1 MAWFRLIA
9 GLFILGWA
17 LLPLPGSVPKARL
30 GRAATPPKLE
40 QYCSDGSARPISTA
54 DPLISDVLVTNRRD
68 VAFTVTWRTDAAS
81 TGRIEFGETPSLGQV
96 AYDDRGED
104 VASRVHH
111 VTLTRLTP
119 DTTYYYR
126 VHAGGAISPAEGEPY
141 QATTLP
147 TGVPPVPFLA
157 YGQVKTSGGD
167 PAEGALVRVRLL
179 DAGGGQSEPLSKL
192 VDSYGY
198 WSLNL
203 PLASCSGVQL
213 QLAAFGAEGGVA
225 ELTHAACDLR
235 PAPAMVLVDGY
246 EVAVTVVGQGRVE
259 HRPGNPYQ
267 AGQKARL
274 EPIAD
279 PGWAFAGWSGPD
291 AGDLED
297 QGDGTWSLTVDD
309 DKAVTATFAEGLY
322 EVTVTV
328 VGQGRVEHRPGNPYR
343 AGQEATLE
351 PIPDPGWAFAEWSGP
366 DAGELEDNGD
376 GTWSLPVD
384 GDKAVTAIFGRDE
397 YSFDIY
403 LPLIGREDQR

>member
-1 MAWFRLIA
+1 M
-9 GLFILGWA
+9 
-17 LLPLPGSVPKARL
+17 
-30 GRAATPPKLE
+30 
-40 QYCSDGSARPISTA
+40 
-54 DPLISDVLVTNRRD
+54 
-68 VAFTVTWRTDAAS
+68 
-81 TGRIEFGETPSLGQV
+81 
-96 AYDDRGED
+96 
-104 VASRVHH
+104 
-111 VTLTRLTP
+111 
-119 DTTYYYR
+119 
-126 VHAGGAISPAEGEPY
+126 
-141 QATTLP
+141 
-147 TGVPPVPFLA
+147 
-157 YGQVKTSGGD
+157 
-167 PAEGALVRVRLL
+167 
-179 DAGGGQSEPLSKL
+179 

-203 PLASCSGVQL
+203 PLASCNGVQL
-213 QLAAFGAEGGVA
+213 QLAAFGADGGVA

-235 PAPAMVLVDGY
+235 PAPAMVLADGY

-297 QGDGTWSLTVDD
+297 QGDGTWLLTMDEDKAVMATFAKGQYDVTVTVVGQGRVEHLPGNPYLAGQAATLEPIADPGWAFAGWSGPDAGDLADRGDGTWSLTVDD

-328 VGQGRVEHRPGNPYR
+328 VGQGRVEHRPGNPYL

-351 PIPDPGWAFAEWSGP
+351 PIPDPGWAFAGWSGP